1 MRVKKIMKRLVFEE
15 KNRSKITLG
24 TGVRLHPQKDN
35 LQLSAVDDLYSTDPN
50 LYAKTWVFNPSS
62 VIRWTGFDV
71 IATNP
76 QKFDGTYYTSLG
88 FRLSDGTNEYFW
100 NGSSWEINTTDWNT
114 EQQVA
119 TNISSFPVASK
130 QLQVV
135 VNLVTTDTSYTP
147 LVYEIVVLYESNID
161 LQDDLFYNSIIPYLE
176 NVNPISDFIVTLTAT
191 GNTIDLDDYPLET
204 PYDITGIDSCFNHT
218 DDPNYTTDIFQSYNS
233 TTKVITLTSSV
244 DSGKLVLIKF
254 IYKPVVAISTDQ
266 EYVEVS
272 EVPAIHIL
280 NYEVVNNISTLGN
293 MSTRNKGAG
302 TAVKALKTRQKTY
315 ELTAATVTGSAI
327 DQQRLQ
333 DEIRKQ
339 FDNNFLINLDGL
351 DEDFTIYVSSD
362 FSAQTEK
369 VDMSTYT
376 SIFRFVIKD
385 VVFLMGTEDA
395 YIVERFVVGGDFD
408 TTIT

>member
-1 MRVKKIMKRLVFEE
+1 MRVKKIMKRLIFEE
-15 KNRSKITLG
+15 KNRSEITLG
-24 TGVRLHPQKDN
+24 TGVRLHPQENN
-35 LQLSAVDDLYSTDPN
+35 LQLSSVNDLYSTDPD
-50 LYAKTWVFNPSS
+50 LYAKTWVFNPKS
-62 VIRWTGFDV
+62 VIRFIGFDV

-76 QKFDGTYYTSLG
+76 KKFDGTYYTSLG
-88 FRLSDGTNEYFW
+88 YRLGDGTNEYFW

-119 TNISSFPVASK
+119 TNISSFPITSK

-135 VNLVTTDTSYTP
+135 INLVSTDSSYTP
-147 LVYEIVVLYESNID
+147 LVYEIIILYESNID
-161 LQDDLFYNSIIPYLE
+161 LQDDLFYNSVIPYLE
-176 NVNPISDFIVTLTAT
+176 NVNPISDFIITLAAT

-204 PYDITGIDSCFNHT
+204 PYNIIDVDSCFNRT

-233 TTKVITLTSSV
+233 TTKVITLSGSV

-254 IYKPVVAISTDQ
+254 IYKPVVAVSTDQ

-280 NYEVVNNISTLGN
+280 NYEVLSNSLVIQN

-302 TAVKALKTRQKTY
+302 TAVKALKTRQKTF
-315 ELTAATVTGSAI
+315 EFTAAAITGSAI

-333 DEIRKQ
+333 DEIRKV
-339 FDNNFLINLDGL
+339 FDNDFLINFDGL
-351 DEDFTIYVSSD
+351 DEDFTIYINSD

-369 VDMSTYT
+369 TNMSTYT

-395 YIVERFVVGGDFD
+395 HIVERFVIGGDLD
-408 TTIT
+408 ATIS